1 MGPGAWALT
10 VPEVHDHY
18 WPSSRTDKRNWCLSG
33 GCVYTQDAK
42 CFAWVAPCS
51 ALHAAWWEGLLA
63 FFTADSCWVGEE
75 NSFQCT
81 GHPAIC

>member
-1 MGPGAWALT
+1 M
-10 VPEVHDHY
+10 
-18 WPSSRTDKRNWCLSG
+18 
-33 GCVYTQDAK
+33 YTQDAK

-63 FFTADSCWVGEE
+63 SVAADNCWDGEE